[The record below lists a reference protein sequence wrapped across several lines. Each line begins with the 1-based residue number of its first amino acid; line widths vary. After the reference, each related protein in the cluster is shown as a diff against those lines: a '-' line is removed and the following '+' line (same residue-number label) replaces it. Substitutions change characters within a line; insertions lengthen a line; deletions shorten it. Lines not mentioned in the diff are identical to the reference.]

1 MKCAHAAQAHLF
13 REPERFRD
21 DETAFDNPA
30 IASWKDLSAPIEC
43 VDLSRKCMV
52 EIEASSPA
60 APLPND
66 HSSACSSDVEPAQAL
81 IETGRSRIQT

>member
-1 MKCAHAAQAHLF
+1 MKGAHAAQAHLF

-30 IASWKDLSAPIEC
+30 IASCKDLSAPTEC
-43 VDLSRKCMV
+43 VDLSRKCIV

-66 HSSACSSDVEPAQAL
+66 HSSACSSDDVDISGQ
-81 IETGRSRIQT
+81 RRF